1 MSRARGLT
9 RPLTWLLALLVLLDL
24 LYSAS
29 QHYRQPLD
37 GDVAA
42 IVLPAP
48 AYAPVLHDPFG
59 VRVLRTGQGHAGPNR
74 FFAHATEL
82 LYLRAVPG
90 WLQRLVLP
98 INSVYLACALLK
110 TAVQALLLFLLA
122 RYAGQV
128 KAGPPERAAGQTR
141 DFWLA
146 AALLAPLFQT
156 AGYQGQMGI
165 IDRSITYSFFYAL
178 PLSLLLALLW
188 PFFAAWASGRPLR
201 PGALR
206 GGLLLALALYL
217 AFHGPL
223 VGGIAAA
230 LLVASLLAWFAGRR
244 RNLFSAQEATG
255 LPRRSAAA
263 MTRLRLSRPGWLLL
277 AGVGA
282 LTLYSLYLGSFNT
295 ENLGAAAVPL
305 PARYWLLARGIGAAL
320 TSKLGL
326 PLLVGAVLG
335 NAWLLA
341 RRLPPTPATA
351 RLLALLRGLGW
362 FALAYLLLL
371 PLGGY
376 RPYRPLMLRYD
387 TLLPLTLGLLL
398 AYAATAL
405 HLLRELTGLGRRCYG
420 AGLLGISAVFM
431 FADKPLKPAAS
442 NAFERQALTRLA
454 ATPGPVVQLPAEG
467 RIMSWEPISSPPLSD
482 TNAQLLYYWGITP
495 EVRQYYQK

>member
-1 MSRARGLT
+1 
-9 RPLTWLLALLVLLDL
+9 
-24 LYSAS
+24 
-29 QHYRQPLD
+29 
-37 GDVAA
+37 
-42 IVLPAP
+42 
-48 AYAPVLHDPFG
+48 
-59 VRVLRTGQGHAGPNR
+59 
-74 FFAHATEL
+74 
-82 LYLRAVPG
+82 
-90 WLQRLVLP
+90 
-98 INSVYLACALLK
+98 
-110 TAVQALLLFLLA
+110 
-122 RYAGQV
+122 
-128 KAGPPERAAGQTR
+128 
-141 DFWLA
+141 
-146 AALLAPLFQT
+146 
-156 AGYQGQMGI
+156 
-165 IDRSITYSFFYAL
+165 
-178 PLSLLLALLW
+178 
-188 PFFAAWASGRPLR
+188 
-201 PGALR
+201 
-206 GGLLLALALYL
+206 
-217 AFHGPL
+217 
-223 VGGIAAA
+223 
-230 LLVASLLAWFAGRR
+230 
-244 RNLFSAQEATG
+244 
-255 LPRRSAAA
+255 

-376 RPYRPLMLRYD
+376 RPYRPLILRYD